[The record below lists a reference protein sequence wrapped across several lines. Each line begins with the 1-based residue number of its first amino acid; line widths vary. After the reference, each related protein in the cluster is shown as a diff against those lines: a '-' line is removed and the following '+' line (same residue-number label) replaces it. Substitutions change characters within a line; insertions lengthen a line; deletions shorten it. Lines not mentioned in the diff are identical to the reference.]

1 MAAPGCVK
9 IGAVGKSKGGVIRGW
24 FAAIGLAVAV
34 AAVVGV
40 AVWLRPAP
48 GDKQPNLP
56 LGDDK
61 VTSTAPRVGWLYACE
76 SFADVAGAV
85 AAAPWIKGSIW
96 YPERKPA
103 VLGGV
108 LWDDAYIKITV
119 ADADRVIR
127 TMGVPVG
134 SKTGIFPIKRNDPA
148 YQYDRVPYA
157 IVAKR
162 KTVSVPANP
171 VVAAAPGCVRKGVI
185 GFMLNGVAIYSAV
198 DGLGRDAVAHSVLD
212 VCDGQPDRTG
222 TYHYYNGSRCILDTS
237 IGFSVLIGYALD
249 GFGIYV
255 EREPLGNL
263 LTNAALD
270 ECHGRTGPVLW
281 DGAPRDMY
289 HYVATAE
296 FPYLVGCFRGSSGL
310 AVVGY

>member
-1 MAAPGCVK
+1 M
-9 IGAVGKSKGGVIRGW
+9 
-24 FAAIGLAVAV
+24 
-34 AAVVGV
+34 
-40 AVWLRPAP
+40 
-48 GDKQPNLP
+48 
-56 LGDDK
+56 
-61 VTSTAPRVGWLYACE
+61 
-76 SFADVAGAV
+76 
-85 AAAPWIKGSIW
+85 
-96 YPERKPA
+96 
-103 VLGGV
+103 
-108 LWDDAYIKITV
+108 
-119 ADADRVIR
+119 
-127 TMGVPVG
+127 
-134 SKTGIFPIKRNDPA
+134 
-148 YQYDRVPYA
+148 PYA

-296 FPYLVGCFRGSSGL
+296 FPYLVGCFRGSPGL